1 MKTLCEQVFGMRIIC
16 ADQCKSTYI
25 RSLTCTSTC
34 IEVALMNRKECQKIE
49 KDNVS
54 AERSQS

>member
-1 MKTLCEQVFGMRIIC
+1 MKTLCKQVFGMRIIC
-16 ADQCKSTYI
+16 ADQCKSTYAFAH
-25 RSLTCTSTC
+25 LF
-34 IEVALMNRKECQKIE
+34 EVALDESKRMQKIE